1 MKIRSSVQAVI
12 IRENQILTIKKYD
25 YNKFMNILPGG
36 GQEPGETL
44 KEAVV
49 RECLEETG
57 LKVQAGEL
65 LFVSEYIGKNHE
77 HAEWD
82 SNVHVVVHLF
92 ECLYPDDDSSFGKGT
107 EFDPDQLGFEWLP
120 LENLQNT
127 NLYPKAIIPFLTE
140 YGLRN
145 RKSVT
150 YVGDMG

>member
-25 YNKFMNILPGG
+25 YNKFMSILPGG

-82 SNVHVVVHLF
+82 RNVHVVVHLF
-92 ECLYPDDDSSFGKGT
+92 ECLYPDDDGFFGKGT
-107 EFDPDQLGFEWLP
+107 KFDPDQLGLEWLP
-120 LENLQNT
+120 LEDLQNT

-140 YGLRN
+140 YGLR
-145 RKSVT
+145 KKKKVT

>member
-1 MKIRSSVQAVI
+1 MKVRSSVQAVI
-12 IRENQILTIKKYD
+12 INENKILTIKKYD

-49 RECLEETG
+49 RECIEETG
-57 LKVQAGEL
+57 LKVQVGEL

-77 HAEWD
+77 HAKWD
-82 SNVHVVVHLF
+82 NQVHVVVHLF
-92 ECLYPDDDSSFGKGT
+92 ECPYPDDDNSFGQGSKL
-107 EFDPDQLGFEWLP
+107 DSDQLSLEWLP
-120 LENLQNT
+120 LEDLPKT
-127 NLYPKAIIPFLTE
+127 NLYPKAIIPFLIE

-145 RKSVT
+145 KKSIT

>member
-1 MKIRSSVQAVI
+1 
-12 IRENQILTIKKYD
+12 
-25 YNKFMNILPGG
+25 MNILPGG
-36 GQEPGETL
+36 GQKPGETL

-65 LFVSEYIGKNHE
+65 LFVSDEYIGKNHE

-82 SNVHVVVHLF
+82 RNVHVVVHLF
-92 ECLYPDDDSSFGKGT
+92 ECLYPDDDRSFGEGT
-107 EFDPDQLGFEWLP
+107 EFDPDQLELEWLP
-120 LENLQNT
+120 LEDLLNT

-140 YGLRN
+140 YGLQS
-145 RKSVT
+145 RKSAI